1 MPSDGSNSA
10 GIINLRCSFS
20 TSTYS
25 RAPPEM
31 ANRAASSP
39 IARECP
45 EVDARMTR
53 KTNTAV
59 GSIAALC
66 APRTTHLSVKSD
78 IPLTSALIVYAQIIE
93 TLDSWGGAH
102 LRA

>member
-1 MPSDGSNSA
+1 
-10 GIINLRCSFS
+10 
-20 TSTYS
+20 
-25 RAPPEM
+25 M
-31 ANRAASSP
+31 ADRAASSP

-59 GSIAALC
+59 GSVAALC
-66 APRTTHLSVKSD
+66 ALRTTHLSVN

-102 LRA
+102 LHA

>member
-59 GSIAALC
+59 GSVAALC
-66 APRTTHLSVKSD
+66 ALRTTHLSVN

-102 LRA
+102 LHA